1 MPERHHP
8 LIEQLHRLATERW
21 ARRALRTVLQSVSV
35 AIGVWCVG
43 MGARLL
49 WNLEIDVQTLTAVA
63 LAIVGIA
70 LITLLRPPM
79 RPTDAARRLDRA
91 LPPQ

>member
-1 MPERHHP
+1 MLEPHHP
-8 LIEQLHRLATERW
+8 LIEELHRLATERW

-49 WNLEIDVQTLTAVA
+49 WNLEIDVRALTAIA
-63 LAIVGIA
+63 LAVCGYCTHHPVA
-70 LITLLRPPM
+70 PANAPDRRGSSPRPTLL
-79 RPTDAARRLDRA
+79 
-91 LPPQ
+91 PQ